1 MSVTRSKA
9 KGDAHDEGYKRPFT
23 VVPDD
28 SLERVNR
35 DVTATFED
43 VPIWAVQALFHQVH
57 DRLGRPDVGEVKA
70 HLIVEYSNMS
80 EGEYQMLLDFRDLF
94 WTHIELDV
102 TKTRPYPPYKPDGA
116 E

>member
-1 MSVTRSKA
+1 MSNVRSKA
-9 KGDAHDEGYKRPFT
+9 QGDDHEDGYKRPFT

-28 SLERVNR
+28 SLEYVAR

-57 DRLGRPDVGEVKA
+57 DRMGRPDVGEVKA
-70 HLIVEYSNMS
+70 HLVVKYSNMS
-80 EGEYQMLLDFRDLF
+80 EGEFQQLLDFRDLF
-94 WTHIELDV
+94 WMHIELDV
-102 TKTRPYPPYKPDGA
+102 SKARLYPTRQALG